1 MPAILHPRDDG
12 PSPFMKAVTLSPD
25 RWLYKI
31 DGFTWHAT
39 KGIRAVQGFGIS
51 EDSDPPRKVI
61 QRGAFFD
68 AQRDNFILGRFT
80 ALEEA
85 QRCAEADAN
94 GCNESDPQE
103 RGPRRSGE
111 PWGPIGF

>member
-1 MPAILHPRDDG
+1 
-12 PSPFMKAVTLSPD
+12 MKAVTLSPD

-31 DGFTWHAT
+31 DGFTRHAT

-68 AQRDNFILGRFT
+68 AQRENFILGRFT

-85 QRCAEADAN
+85 QRCAEADA
-94 GCNESDPQE
+94 E
-103 RGPRRSGE
+103 RVQRKRPAGARPAQ
-111 PWGPIGF
+111 IG